1 MRLQSDADA
10 DASDYAPKILII
22 ARMRRS
28 AVPVNRDLRVACLA
42 GL

>member
-10 DASDYAPKILII
+10 PDYAPKILII
-22 ARMRRS
+22 ARMQRP
-28 AVPVNRDLRVACLA
+28 AVPVNRDLRVACPA